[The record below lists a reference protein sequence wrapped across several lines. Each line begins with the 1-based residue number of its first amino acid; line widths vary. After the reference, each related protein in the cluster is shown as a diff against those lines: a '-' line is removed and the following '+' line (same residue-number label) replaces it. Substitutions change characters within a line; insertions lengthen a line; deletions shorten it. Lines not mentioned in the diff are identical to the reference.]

1 MTSAT
6 MEPPTDEA
14 DADRV
19 DLESKYAEL
28 QKERDKYRD
37 QLNSVSGWKHKMTAA
52 QNSLA
57 KAQAAYEEADAR
69 RKAAKANVDKKI
81 AENMSLVA
89 KFVNGEQ
96 LLPFDGEED
105 QDSSPPIQQTTDEFG
120 LVSLTAA
127 KATVDGKAK
136 KLPKGLVEKLEGLEP
151 PVTNVKEL
159 EAILGNGKLQRVS
172 GVGQSQIDKVSDWIM
187 AYRQEHPIP
196 AEPEAAEP
204 AESEPII
211 LVGTAIERLEQLLAD
226 AHDLACHGNTEGI
239 KFAESVTTEATGVLE
254 TIRETEVI
262 TDAQRDAIA
271 NWQAGVAKWMR
282 G

>member
-6 MEPPTDEA
+6 MDPPTDEA

-19 DLESKYAEL
+19 DLESKLAEL
-28 QKERDKYRD
+28 QKERDKFRD

-89 KFVNGEQ
+89 KFVNGEM
-96 LLPFDGEED
+96 LLPYDPPEGEE
-105 QDSSPPIQQTTDEFG
+105 PPPLQQTTDEFG

-127 KATVDGKAK
+127 KATVDGKPK
-136 KLPKGLVEKLEGLEP
+136 KLPKGFVEKMESLEP

-159 EAILGNGKLQRVS
+159 EALLGSGKLQRVN
-172 GVGQSQIDKVSDWIM
+172 GVGETMIDKVSDWIM

-196 AEPEAAEP
+196 AEPEP
-204 AESEPII
+204 AGDDTDAFHQEA
-211 LVGTAIERLEQLLAD
+211 VAMLEKLLAD
-226 AHDLACHGNTEGI
+226 AHDLAHNGPPDGI
-239 KFAESVTTEATGVLE
+239 EFAESVTTEATGVLE
-254 TIRETEVI
+254 TIRETGTV
-262 TDAQRDAIA
+262 TDAQMEAIA